1 MIYFIN
7 ILINDKKTK
16 ERKMMKFFFH
26 KNNKI
31 NSSRIIFQSI
41 LIHSLSTSSSTS
53 ITYTIKEY
61 FEKEEIIKKSKFLV
75 RLIPIK
81 NSKDAFDNI
90 NIYSDVKATHNCWAY
105 RLNDIVNVDEISLNK
120 ENESINI
127 ISRSSDDGEVKG
139 TAGLPMLSAL
149 ESENIFDV
157 LVLITRYYGGIKLGT
172 GGLIRA
178 YGGSARSSLRL
189 ANKVPIIACKI
200 VKIGGIMMDLDSIY
214 KGFACING
222 FIEKINEKYDI
233 NGDST
238 FEINIKIDELEII
251 NLQNKIT
258 NLCKGRVNF
267 TIL

>member
-1 MIYFIN
+1 
-7 ILINDKKTK
+7 
-16 ERKMMKFFFH
+16 
-26 KNNKI
+26 
-31 NSSRIIFQSI
+31 
-41 LIHSLSTSSSTS
+41 LSTLSSTP

-75 RLIPIK
+75 KLIPIK
-81 NSKDAFDNI
+81 NSKDAAKFI
-90 NIYSDVKATHNCWAY
+90 NKYSDIKANHNCWAF
-105 RLNDIVNVDEISLNK
+105 RLNDIVNDDEISLNK
-120 ENESINI
+120 DNKSISI

-139 TAGLPMLSAL
+139 TAGLPILSAL

-157 LVLITRYYGGIKLGT
+157 LILITRHFGGIKLGT

-200 VKIGGIMMDLDSIY
+200 VKIDGIMMDLDSIY
-214 KGFACING
+214 KGFASTNG
-222 FIEKINEKYDI
+222 FIEKLNEKYDV

-238 FEINIKIDELEII
+238 FEMSIKIDEIEVI
-251 NLQNKIT
+251 NLQNKLT